1 MFHKIFYTKNK
12 KHDINRILFQINNGK
27 FSIDNMKALGA
38 IELAKDPKALS
49 ILNEMIAE
57 CESVTDPDICEQST
71 KMMDCMIKAGI
82 KRGIDPKKGIQESIG
97 SI

>member
-1 MFHKIFYTKNK
+1 
-12 KHDINRILFQINNGK
+12 
-27 FSIDNMKALGA
+27 MKALGA
-38 IELAKDPKALS
+38 NELGKDAKALG
-49 ILNEMIAE
+49 ILNQMIAE

-71 KMMDCMIKAGI
+71 KMMDCMIKAGV